1 MKGSWRDR
9 PTASWFQRLW
19 RPWVSLNPFR
29 GRGRQIN
36 EPRTVGIRDLVASP
50 EEVRARP
57 ERRWRIIGGFFSL
70 LLVLL
75 MVRLFMLQVLEHNA
89 SVATVNSNS
98 LHEATIPASRGLIVD
113 RTGTPMVTN
122 ITTTEVLLSRQ
133 QAYLN
138 PSVIGALAT
147 VTGQSVK
154 TIQGDLTNQQYD
166 PYQPAPVMT
175 SAPASVVQFI
185 KLHPGEF
192 PGVSVQS
199 VAQRSYPFGGQTASQ
214 LLGYVGPITG
224 AEIAA
229 NPGAGYTT
237 NSLFGKT
244 GIENYYQQYLRGV
257 AGTTTIEVSAQ
268 GSILGDVQKTP
279 PRQGDTVV
287 LNIDA
292 KLQKAL
298 DGYLASDITALRHTV
313 DPTTG
318 VVPAALNGAA
328 IVMNVN
334 NGAVLAMSSYPSFN
348 LNSFVNGL
356 SQSTLNSLLSQGS
369 FTNYP
374 IQGLYT
380 PGSTFKMVTATTQLQ
395 TGVFPATQLVNDTG
409 YYTVPGCLQ
418 GAHGCVFHDDLG
430 QGAGL
435 VDLPMAL
442 TVSSDYYFYQ
452 LGYLFW
458 SQQSK
463 YGQTPIQN
471 VAHEYGL
478 DQYSNIDLPNEVQGR
493 VDSPTVRLALH
504 KAAPKAF
511 PNTSWYTGDNIEM
524 AFGQGSTA
532 ITPIGLADAYATFA
546 NGGTRYAPEVAA
558 AVVSPTGKVVVRYGP
573 RVLGHVSL
581 PPSVRDPIL
590 QGLEGVVQNP
600 RGTAYGTFQQ
610 YGTFSQ
616 SAFPVAGKTGTA
628 STGYGPNGKHLEPN
642 SLFVGFAPA
651 NNPQY
656 VVICAIAQGG
666 YGSQAAAP
674 VVAKAFDYLYHHP
687 PQPVVLTVK
696 NQVAPVTT
704 TTTSTTTTTTTTT
717 TSSTTP
723 VTTTTTPVTTTTAT
737 TTTSSTNPPPTTTNK
752 SG

>member
-1 MKGSWRDR
+1 M
-9 PTASWFQRLW
+9 
-19 RPWVSLNPFR
+19 
-29 GRGRQIN
+29 
-36 EPRTVGIRDLVASP
+36 ASP

-57 ERRWRIIGGFFSL
+57 ERRWRIIGTFFSL
-70 LLVLL
+70 LLILL
-75 MVRLFMLQVLEHNA
+75 IVRLFMLQVLEHSA

-98 LHEATIPASRGLIVD
+98 LHVATIPASRGLIVD
-113 RTGTPMVTN
+113 RTGAPLVTN
-122 ITTTEVLLSRQ
+122 VTTTEVLLSRQ

-147 VTGQSVK
+147 VTNQSIK
-154 TIQGDLTNQQYD
+154 TIQSDLTNQQYD

-175 SAPASVVQFI
+175 NAPSSVVQFI

-192 PGVSVQS
+192 PGVSVQGVS
-199 VAQRSYPFGGQTASQ
+199 QRNYPFGGQTASQ

-229 NPGAGYTT
+229 NPTAGYTT
-237 NSLFGKT
+237 NSIFGKT

-257 AGTTTIEVSAQ
+257 SGTTTIEVSAQ
-268 GSILGDVQKTP
+268 GNILGSVQKTP
-279 PRQGDTVV
+279 PRQGDSVV

-292 KLQKAL
+292 GLQKAL
-298 DGYLASDITALRHTV
+298 DSDLANNIMTVRHTV

-318 VVPAALNGAA
+318 VIPPALNGAA
-328 IVMNVN
+328 IVMDVN

-356 SQSTLNSLLSQGS
+356 PQSTFKTLLNEGA
-369 FTNYP
+369 FTNYA

-380 PGSTFKMVTATTQLQ
+380 PGSTFKMITATTQLQ

-435 VDLPMAL
+435 VSLPMAL

-458 SQQSK
+458 SQQAK
-463 YGQTPIQN
+463 YGETPIQN
-471 VAHEYGL
+471 VAHLYGL
-478 DQYSNIDLPNEVQGR
+478 DQYTNIDLPNEVQGR
-493 VDSPTVRLALH
+493 VDSPLVRIALH
-504 KAAPKAF
+504 KAAPRAF
-511 PNTSWYTGDNIEM
+511 PTDTWYTGDNIEM

-532 ITPIGLADAYATFA
+532 ITPIALADAYATFA
-546 NGGTRYAPEVAA
+546 NGGTRYEPEVAA

-581 PPSVRDPIL
+581 PASVRDPIL

-610 YGTFSQ
+610 YATFPQ

-628 STGYGPNGKHLEPN
+628 STGYLPNGHPLEPN

-651 NNPQY
+651 NKPEY
-656 VVICAIAQGG
+656 VVICAIAQAG
-666 YGSQAAAP
+666 YGSAAAAP
-674 VVAKAFDYLYHHP
+674 VVAQAFNYLYRHP
-687 PQPVVLTVK
+687 IKPVVLTVK
-696 NQVAPVTT
+696 SQVAPVTT
-704 TTTSTTTTTTTTT
+704 T
-717 TSSTTP
+717 STTP
-723 VTTTTTPVTTTTAT
+723 TTTPT
-737 TTTSSTNPPPTTTNK
+737 
-752 SG
+752 

>member
-9 PTASWFQRLW
+9 PAASWFQRLW

-29 GRGRQIN
+29 GRGRHIN
-36 EPRTVGIRDLVASP
+36 EPRPVGIRDLVASP

-57 ERRWRIIGGFFSL
+57 ERRWRIIGTFFSL
-70 LLVLL
+70 LLILL
-75 MVRLFMLQVLEHNA
+75 IVRLFMLQVLEHSA

-98 LHEATIPASRGLIVD
+98 LHVATIPASRGLIVD
-113 RTGTPMVTN
+113 RTGAPLVTN
-122 ITTTEVLLSRQ
+122 VTTTEVLLSRQ

-147 VTGQSVK
+147 VTNQSIK
-154 TIQGDLTNQQYD
+154 TIQSDLTNQQYD

-175 SAPASVVQFI
+175 NAPSSVVQFI

-192 PGVSVQS
+192 PGVSVQGVS
-199 VAQRSYPFGGQTASQ
+199 QRNYPFGGQTASQ

-229 NPGAGYTT
+229 NPTAGYTT
-237 NSLFGKT
+237 NSIFGKT

-257 AGTTTIEVSAQ
+257 SGTTTIEVSAQ
-268 GSILGDVQKTP
+268 GNILGSVQKTP
-279 PRQGDTVV
+279 PRQGDSVV

-292 KLQKAL
+292 GLQKAL
-298 DGYLASDITALRHTV
+298 DSDLANNIMTVRHTV

-318 VVPAALNGAA
+318 VIPPALNGAA
-328 IVMNVN
+328 IVMDVN

-356 SQSTLNSLLSQGS
+356 PQSTFKTLLNEGA
-369 FTNYP
+369 FTNYA

-380 PGSTFKMVTATTQLQ
+380 PGSTFKMITATTQLQ

-435 VDLPMAL
+435 VSLPMAL

-458 SQQSK
+458 SQQAK
-463 YGQTPIQN
+463 YGETPIQN
-471 VAHEYGL
+471 VAHLYGL
-478 DQYSNIDLPNEVQGR
+478 DQYTNIDLPNEVQGR
-493 VDSPTVRLALH
+493 VDSPLVRIALH
-504 KAAPKAF
+504 KAAPRAF
-511 PNTSWYTGDNIEM
+511 PTDTWYTGDNIEM

-532 ITPIGLADAYATFA
+532 ITPIALADAYATFA
-546 NGGTRYAPEVAA
+546 NGGTRYEPEVAA

-581 PPSVRDPIL
+581 PASVRDPIL

-610 YGTFSQ
+610 YATFPQ

-628 STGYGPNGKHLEPN
+628 STGYLPNGHPLEPN

-651 NNPQY
+651 NKPEY
-656 VVICAIAQGG
+656 VVICAIAQAG
-666 YGSQAAAP
+666 YGSAAAAP
-674 VVAKAFDYLYHHP
+674 VVAQAFNYLYRHP
-687 PQPVVLTVK
+687 IKPVVLTVK
-696 NQVAPVTT
+696 SQVAPV
-704 TTTSTTTTTTTTT
+704 TTTSTTTTTTTTPST
-717 TSSTTP
+717 TST
-723 VTTTTTPVTTTTAT
+723 
-737 TTTSSTNPPPTTTNK
+737 PTTTK
-752 SG
+752 KAG